1 MSNSN
6 GTTAATPPRGLEIPS
21 LDGIRAVS
29 VAIVFFAHAGLEK
42 IIPGGFGVTCF
53 FFLSGF
59 LITTLLRREREKSGT
74 TNLNNFYMRRLIRI
88 VPPMGITILVSI
100 LLSKA
105 GLFGEYWNWAGVFG
119 NFAFMTNYMGPLG
132 WTGPPGTGVLWSLA
146 VEEHFYLLF
155 PVVFAFGLVKLNP
168 KQQALSL
175 VIFCAVVLV
184 WRIVQV
190 EYLHVLE
197 TTGGDPRTY
206 FTTDSRLDSIAFG
219 CILALWN
226 NPVLDR
232 SPDVKPMHWSW
243 AIAGGLAILGSF
255 AYRDEAFRQSWRYS
269 IQGLALIPIFHA
281 AITYH
286 NSPWFSWLNWKLVR
300 WIGLMS
306 YTIYLFHMI
315 AYEIVLALFNTRSIP
330 VKLAFAIP
338 LTLLYAFS
346 MYAFAERPLAKLRKR
361 YN

>member
-6 GTTAATPPRGLEIPS
+6 GTIAAHPQRGLEIPS

-42 IIPGGFGVTCF
+42 VIPGGFGVTCF

-59 LITTLLRREREKSGT
+59 LITTLLRREREKSGAT
-74 TNLNNFYMRRLIRI
+74 SLKNFYMRRLIRI
-88 VPPMGITILVSI
+88 VPPMSVTILVSI

-105 GLFGEYWNWAGVFG
+105 GVFGDYWNWAGVLG

-132 WTGPPGTGVLWSLA
+132 WTGPPGTEVLWSLA

-155 PVVFAFGLVKLNP
+155 PVVFAFGLMKLNP

-175 VIFCAVVLV
+175 VIFCAVVLA

-190 EYLHVLE
+190 KYFHVLE
-197 TTGGDPRTY
+197 TVASDPRTY

-232 SPDVKPMHWSW
+232 SPDVKPMHWGW
-243 AIAGGLAILGSF
+243 ALAGGLAILGSF

-269 IQGLALIPIFHA
+269 IEGLALIPIFHA
-281 AITYH
+281 AISFH
-286 NSPWFSWLNWKLVR
+286 NSPWFSWLNWKSLR

-306 YTIYLFHMI
+306 YAIYLFHII
-315 AYEIVLALFNTRSIP
+315 AYAIVPAVFNTSSIP
-330 VKLAFAIP
+330 MKLAVVIP
-338 LTLLYAFS
+338 LTFLYAFS
-346 MYAFAERPLAKLRKR
+346 MYALVERPLAKLRKR

>member
-6 GTTAATPPRGLEIPS
+6 GTTAAIPPRGLEIPS

-29 VAIVFFAHAGLEK
+29 VAIVFFAHGGLEK

-74 TNLNNFYMRRLIRI
+74 TNLRNFYMRRLIRI
-88 VPPMGITILVSI
+88 VPPMGVTILVSI
-100 LLSKA
+100 LLSMA
-105 GLFGEYWNWAGVFG
+105 GVLSEYWNWAGVFG
-119 NFAFMTNYMGPLG
+119 
-132 WTGPPGTGVLWSLA
+132 S
-146 VEEHFYLLF
+146 
-155 PVVFAFGLVKLNP
+155 FAFGLVKLNP

-190 EYLHVLE
+190 KYLHVLE

-219 CILALWN
+219 CMLALWN

-232 SPDVKPMHWSW
+232 SPDVKRMHWSW

-330 VKLAFAIP
+330 MKLAFVIP
-338 LTLLYAFS
+338 LTLIYAFS
-346 MYAFAERPLAKLRKR
+346 MYAFVERPLAKLRKR

>member
-6 GTTAATPPRGLEIPS
+6 GITATNPPRGLEIPS

-29 VAIVFFAHAGLEK
+29 VAIVFVAHAGLEK

-59 LITTLLRREREKSGT
+59 LITTLLRREREKSGA
-74 TNLNNFYMRRLIRI
+74 TNLKNFYMRRVIRI
-88 VPPMGITILVSI
+88 VPPMAITVIVSI
-100 LLSKA
+100 LLSMA
-105 GLFGEYWNWAGVFG
+105 GLFSDYWNWAGVFG
-119 NFAFMTNYMGPLG
+119 NFIFVTNYMGVFG

-155 PVVFAFGLVKLNP
+155 PVVFACCLVKRSPN
-168 KQQALSL
+168 KQALSL
-175 VIFCAVVLV
+175 VFFCAVVLV

-190 EYLHVLE
+190 KYLHVLE
-197 TTGGDPRTY
+197 TASSDPRTY

-219 CILALWN
+219 CILAIWN

-232 SPDVKPMHWSW
+232 SRNGKPMHWGW
-243 AIAGGLAILGSF
+243 TIAGALAIVGTF

-269 IQGLALIPIFHA
+269 IQGLALIPIFYA
-281 AITYH
+281 AITYYD
-286 NSPWFSWLNWKLVR
+286 SPWFSWLNWKSLR

-306 YTIYLFHMI
+306 YTIYLFHVI
-315 AYEIVLALFNTRSIP
+315 AYEIVLAVFNTTSIP
-330 VKLAFAIP
+330 IKLAIVTP
-338 LTLLYAFS
+338 LTLFYAFA
-346 MYAFAERPLAKLRKR
+346 MYAFVEKPLAKLRKR

>member
-1 MSNSN
+1 MSISN
-6 GTTAATPPRGLEIPS
+6 GTTADKMQRGLEIPS

-42 IIPGGFGVTCF
+42 IVPGGFGVTCF

-59 LITTLLRREREKSGT
+59 LITTLLRRERERSGA
-74 TNLNNFYMRRLIRI
+74 TNLKNFYMRRLIRI

-100 LLSKA
+100 LLSMA
-105 GLFGEYWNWAGVFG
+105 GVFGEYWNWAGVFG
-119 NFAFMTNYMGPLG
+119 NFAFMTNYMAPLG

-155 PVVFAFGLVKLNP
+155 PIVFAFGMVKLKP

-175 VIFCAVVLV
+175 FIFCAVVLL

-190 EYLHVLE
+190 KYLHALE
-197 TTGGDPRTY
+197 TAADDPRTY

-232 SPDVKPMHWSW
+232 SREVAPIHWRW
-243 AIAGGLAILGSF
+243 AIVGALAIVGSF
-255 AYRDEAFRQSWRYS
+255 AYRSEAFRQSWRYS

-281 AITYH
+281 AISYH
-286 NSPWFSWLNWKLVR
+286 KSAWFSWLNWKSLR

-306 YTIYLFHMI
+306 YAIYLFHII
-315 AYEIVLALFNTRSIP
+315 AYAIVLAVFHTRSIP
-330 VKLAFAIP
+330 VKLALVIP
-338 LTLLYAFS
+338 LTLLYAFA
-346 MYAFAERPLAKLRKR
+346 MYAFVERPLAKLRKR

>member
-1 MSNSN
+1 MEPP
-6 GTTAATPPRGLEIPS
+6 TANPPRGLEIPS

-29 VAIVFFAHAGLEK
+29 VAIVFFFNAVFER
-42 IIPGGFGVTCF
+42 IIPGGLGVTCF

-59 LITTLLRREREKSGT
+59 LLTTLLRRERQKWGT
-74 TNLNNFYMRRLIRI
+74 TNLKNFYMRRLIRI

-100 LLSKA
+100 LLSMA
-105 GLFGEYWNWAGVFG
+105 GVFGDYWNWAGVFG

-190 EYLHVLE
+190 KYLHVLE
-197 TTGGDPRTY
+197 IAGGDPRTY

-226 NPVLDR
+226 NPVLDQ

-255 AYRDEAFRQSWRYS
+255 AYRDEVFRQSWRYS

-281 AITYH
+281 AITYP
-286 NSPWFSWLNWKLVR
+286 NSPWFSWLNWKLLR

-306 YTIYLFHMI
+306 YTIYLFHII
-315 AYEIVLALFNTRSIP
+315 AYAIVLAAFNTRSIP
-330 VKLAFAIP
+330 MKLAFVIP

-346 MYAFAERPLAKLRKR
+346 MYVFVERPLAKLRKR